1 MSQMFFKKPLQ
12 QERIQISN
20 SEVNILV
27 KNNKEM
33 QLQLNML
40 RLDENDLKYLQVLQ
54 PYVELHINEILENFY
69 GVLGMDSHLV
79 NIIDNHSTVD
89 RLKITLK
96 KHIHEM
102 FSGIID
108 DEFIKK
114 RKTIARVHVRIG
126 LPTKS
131 YIAAFQTLN
140 ISFMR
145 LVYQHISHSE
155 DRLAILEAISKI
167 LNLEQQLVLEAFEL
181 TVKEMQSKTENQ
193 KEKVSMSIIESTESL
208 AAISEETN
216 ASFHELTN
224 QSHELFNYAKK
235 ANDISDEAE
244 IQANEGKMQLH
255 EQSEIMNSII
265 KSVKQISEDVHS
277 LADTAKETEDIVAIV
292 TNIANQTNLLALNA
306 AIEAARAGE
315 SGKGFSVVAQ
325 EVRNLAEQTK
335 ASTST
340 VEELLKKTG
349 EQTKK
354 LKESLDKIEEFVKTG
369 TDCMEKSSQ
378 QFTKILQSICDTKEQ
393 NNLIER
399 EIEHVNEVVRELGV
413 AFNEVTNSAD
423 LLASVAQELAQ

>member
-1 MSQMFFKKPLQ
+1 MFFKKPLQ
-12 QERIQISN
+12 QERIQICN

-33 QLQLNML
+33 QMQLNML

-54 PYVELHINEILENFY
+54 PYVKLHINEIVEDFY
-69 GVLGMDSHLV
+69 GVLGMDPHLV
-79 NIIDNHSTVD
+79 NIIDNHSTVV

-102 FSGIID
+102 FSGVID

-114 RKTIARVHVRIG
+114 RKTIARVHVHIA
-126 LPTKS
+126 LPS
-131 YIAAFQTLN
+131 YCYIAAFQTLN

-145 LVYQHISHSE
+145 LVHQHISHSE
-155 DRLAILEAISKI
+155 DRLVISEAVSKI
-167 LNLEQQLVLEAFEL
+167 LNLEQQLVLEAFES
-181 TVKEMQSKTENQ
+181 TVKEIQSKTENQ
-193 KEKVSMSIIESTESL
+193 KEKVSISIIESTESL

-224 QSHELFNYAKK
+224 QSHELSNYAKK

-265 KSVKQISEDVHS
+265 KSVKQISEDAHS

-325 EVRNLAEQTK
+325 EVRSLAEQTK

-354 LKESLDKIEEFVKTG
+354 LKESLDRIEESVKTG

-423 LLASVAQELAQ
+423 LLASVAQELTQ

>member
-1 MSQMFFKKPLQ
+1 MFFKKPLQ
-12 QERIQISN
+12 QECIHPVN
-20 SEVNILV
+20 SKTGILV
-27 KNNKEM
+27 NNHKEIHI
-33 QLQLNML
+33 QLNML
-40 RLDENDLKYLQVLQ
+40 QMDEQDLKFLQVLQ
-54 PYVELHINEILENFY
+54 PYVKMHIDEIVENFY
-69 GVLGMDSHLV
+69 YAIGMDSHLV
-79 NIIDNHSTVD
+79 NIIDNHSTID
-89 RLKITLK
+89 KLKITLK

-102 FSGIID
+102 FSGVID
-108 DEFIKK
+108 DEFIIK
-114 RKTIARVHVRIG
+114 RKTIAQVHVHIG

-140 ISFMR
+140 ISFMK
-145 LVYQHISHSE
+145 LVHQHISHSE
-155 DRLAILEAISKI
+155 DRLAILEAISKM

-181 TVKEMQSKTENQ
+181 TVKETQSKIENQ
-193 KEKVSMSIIESTESL
+193 KKTVSMSIIESTESL

-216 ASFHELTN
+216 ASFHQLTN
-224 QSHELFNYAKK
+224 QSYELSNYAKK
-235 ANDISDEAE
+235 ANAISDEAK
-244 IQANEGKMQLH
+244 IQANEGKIQMH
-255 EQSEIMNSII
+255 EQFGIMQSII
-265 KSVKQISEDVHS
+265 KSVEQISEDVHS
-277 LADTAKETEDIVAIV
+277 LANTTKETESIIAIV

-325 EVRNLAEQTK
+325 EVRILAEQTK

-349 EQTKK
+349 EQTKN
-354 LKESLDKIEEFVKTG
+354 LKESLNKIEESVKTG

-378 QFTKILQSICDTKEQ
+378 QFTKILQSICNTREQ

-423 LLASVAQELAQ
+423 LLASVAQELNQ